1 MPSECHR
8 MSPAQRFTV
17 CRRHGRCQPP
27 FHFGVNSA
35 PRACAPAFRPRPAP
49 STCSRWPCPPFG
61 HREQCCCEHRSQ
73 VPARVFASHPD
84 KPAPCPQSARPQP
97 RPPPP
102 RRRPGLRERRPR
114 DRARAALSFSRSAVS
129 SGFSRVARRGS
140 PPFGWPVIR
149 RPSYVPRFV
158 LPRPVDVLLASA
170 SWLCER
176 CCCERG
182 CSRLVR
188 SRLPPRTEAQTRG
201 RTASRGASGF
211 ASLSD
216 RRAVFR
222 RGCPV
227 HARRG
232 SERGPGVFGQAASS
246 SPALG
251 AAVRCR
257 DGAILMDVRRCVLAL
272 ISFL

>member
-1 MPSECHR
+1 
-8 MSPAQRFTV
+8 MSPARRFTV
-17 CRRHGRCQPP
+17 RRRHGRCQPP
-27 FHFGVNSA
+27 FHFGVNST

-49 STCSRWPCPPFG
+49 STCPRWPCPPFG
-61 HREQCCCEHRSQ
+61 HREQCCREHRSQ

-84 KPAPCPQSARPQP
+84 KPAPCPQSARPRP

-102 RRRPGLRERRPR
+102 C
-114 DRARAALSFSRSAVS
+114 DRARAALLFSRSAVS
-129 SGFSRVARRGS
+129 SGFSRVVRRGS

-149 RPSYVPRFV
+149 RPSYMPRFV

-211 ASLSD
+211 ASPSD

-227 HARRG
+227 RARRG
-232 SERGPGVFGQAASS
+232 CPVHACRRSERRPGVFGQAASS